1 MQWLWELRAGL
12 SVRRDLIGGNPMKKK
27 TSIVL
32 TGVGGQGVI
41 TAANLL
47 GKAAV
52 NAKVGVFVSEIHGM
66 AQRGGAV
73 VCTVRMG
80 DVSSPLLPSGTAD
93 VLMSMEPVE
102 ALRNIC
108 YVNKKTKV
116 ITDINPIIPFT
127 VAVGGEQYPKVE
139 EIFKELSAH
148 AELFTVDALKI
159 AKEAGAIITK
169 NTVMLG
175 ALAASG
181 VLPFTS
187 DVLLETILEAVPEKY
202 KDVNKKAF
210 DGGMKAI
217 KK

>member
-1 MQWLWELRAGL
+1 MSRK
-12 SVRRDLIGGNPMKKK
+12 I
-27 TSIVL
+27 SIVL

-41 TAANLL
+41 TAANIL

-52 NAKVGVFVSEIHGM
+52 KAKTGVFVSEIHGM

-93 VLMSMEPVE
+93 VLLSTEPVE

-116 ITDINPIIPFT
+116 ITDINPVIPFT
-127 VAVGGEQYPKVE
+127 VAVGGEQYPKLDDL
-139 EIFKELSAH
+139 FKEIQTH
-148 AELFTVDALKI
+148 AELYKIDANKI
-159 AKEAGAIITK
+159 AKEAGAVITK

-181 VLPFTS
+181 VLPFKPE
-187 DVLLETILEAVPEKY
+187 VLLETILEDLPEKY
-202 KDVNKKAF
+202 KEVNKKAF
-210 DGGMKAI
+210 EGGMKAI
-217 KK
+217 KKT